1 MVFIF
6 LPLHIFAHLSS
17 VLLYWRP
24 NLRFGPWLRANCSV
38 AKVNWAKRWM
48 GKKKYGNPFAMPH
61 LFALTFFCLA
71 HSNFLRLELEHDR
84 VSFTRVATPLASD
97 KFTAKRSFVLY
108 AFEGSL
114 THDESLNGWFE
125 LLVDGHVGCNNS
137 PKRS

>member
-1 MVFIF
+1 MERSRGAIRGTSGKKMDGQKNYGVRFMVFIF

-61 LFALTFFCLA
+61 LFALTFFCPA
-71 HSNFLRLELEHDR
+71 HSNFLRLELERHGE
-84 VSFTRVATPLASD
+84 SFT
-97 KFTAKRSFVLY
+97 
-108 AFEGSL
+108 
-114 THDESLNGWFE
+114 
-125 LLVDGHVGCNNS
+125 
-137 PKRS
+137 